1 MNQTKKSYQTPRL
14 TVHGDAS
21 QLTQSTKVGV
31 RTDRAFPDNTPLGV
45 ILSNLTNS

>member
-21 QLTQSTKVGV
+21 QLTQATKVGGFI
-31 RTDRAFPDNTPLGV
+31 DRAFGTPLPNDGT
-45 ILSNLTNS
+45 ILMIS

>member
-21 QLTQSTKVGV
+21 QLTQSTNVG
-31 RTDRAFPDNTPLGV
+31 TKSDRFLPDNTPITVVLQN
-45 ILSNLTNS
+45 LS